1 VLGVFPDWKYDDS
14 QVQLDPGDRLL
25 LFTDGITEAG
35 LPGGEEFGHE
45 RLVAGA
51 RTSAASSTSDL
62 KSCLLAAVKQFCSSQ
77 LRDDATLIVI
87 SALPKIPRYSE
98 EDVKKCVAV

>member
-1 VLGVFPDWKYDDS
+1 VIGVFPDWKYEDS
-14 QVQLDPGDRLL
+14 QLQLYPGDRLL

-35 LPGGEEFGHE
+35 LPGGEEFGQE

-51 RTSAASSTSDL
+51 RTYTEGSASDL
-62 KSCLLAAVKQFCSSQ
+62 KSCLLAAVKKFCSSQ

-87 SALPKIPRYSE
+87 SALAKSPKYSR
-98 EDVKKCVAV
+98 EDVQKCVAV